1 MSNYSSLCLY
11 KLAYVAS
18 KEVAHNKSIKFWEE
32 AITKLGNKFFENK
45 TAEAL
50 KCRWTKLMKEVA
62 SIISIKMMLLRHLQ
76 HARGG
81 SMKLKK
87 KQSPLKYRTLKQK
100 KRLKNLSQWRHYHWI
115 GG

>member
-1 MSNYSSLCLY
+1 MSNYSSLSLY

-18 KEVAHNKSIKFWEE
+18 KETTHNKSIKFWEK
-32 AITKLGNKFFENK
+32 AIAKLGNKFFENK

-62 SIISIKMMLLRHLQ
+62 SIISIKTMPLRHLL
-76 HARGG
+76 HAKGG
-81 SMKLKK
+81 STKLKK
-87 KQSPLKYRTLKQK
+87 KQLPLKCRILKQRR
-100 KRLKNLSQWRHYHWI
+100 RLRNRNQRRQYLEI